1 MYRLAFRTARDSDS
15 DGLLDEGSDG
25 RRVVL
30 RTDPTQDSVDRY
42 GRLLAYATTRA
53 GVSLQERQLRAG
65 WAMVYVYD
73 HTQFQQVRAF
83 RHAQRGARRAGL
95 GVWGAYDGDFHRPAE
110 AH

>member
-1 MYRLAFRTARDSDS
+1 M
-15 DGLLDEGSDG
+15 
-25 RRVVL
+25 VL

-73 HTQFQQVRAF
+73 HTPFQQVRAF

-95 GVWGAYDGDFHRPAE
+95 GVWGKPATATSTAPPRRTRPNAT
-110 AH
+110 AAPYRG